1 MCGGVRVGDGAGL
14 GETLADIREGA
25 AHILRLRY
33 GAPWQNAD
41 MRYVQRT
48 RVAVSAMV
56 KGLFTNVMTE
66 GDDKTRWV
74 LAYALFG
81 LCEVFAVIHAYKS
94 LGHNVVGYFAYGLPI
109 LVLLP
114 IFSARTT
121 MIALKRNPI
130 IQTDSALRRDISL
143 RLWMLVVVSYTL
155 FIFAVEVGGTR

>member
-1 MCGGVRVGDGAGL
+1 
-14 GETLADIREGA
+14 
-25 AHILRLRY
+25 
-33 GAPWQNAD
+33 
-41 MRYVQRT
+41 
-48 RVAVSAMV
+48 MV